1 MNKNLPIITIGR
13 EKCSGGLAV
22 ANVLSQKLDIPL
34 YDKELLAIAAEQSGL
49 SRDIF
54 EEIDEKESFGFFQ
67 NALNSV
73 LGSHNSY
80 ICNENIFQ
88 LQSQTILDISHKG
101 SCIFVG
107 RCADYVLR
115 NNENVLKVFLCAPLA
130 DRQKQIAAKQN
141 ITIDEAAKLIE
152 QTDKKRSVYYNFYTN
167 KTWGQASSYDLC
179 INTSQIG
186 IEKTADF
193 IANFFRNRFGI

>member
-13 EKCSGGLAV
+13 EKGSGGLAV

-115 NNENVLKVFLCAPLA
+115 NNENVLKVFLCAPRRGSQTDRA
-130 DRQKQIAAKQN
+130 DRQKTVCVLQFLYKQN
-141 ITIDEAAKLIE
+141 VGTGIFL
-152 QTDKKRSVYYNFYTN
+152 RLVYQHIADRHRKNGRFY
-167 KTWGQASSYDLC
+167 S
-179 INTSQIG
+179 
-186 IEKTADF
+186 
-193 IANFFRNRFGI
+193 

>member
-1 MNKNLPIITIGR
+1 MLLP
-13 EKCSGGLAV
+13 
-22 ANVLSQKLDIPL
+22 

-130 DRQKQIAAKQN
+130 NRQKQIAAKQH
-141 ITIDEAAKLIE
+141 ITVDEAAKQKTVCVLQFLYKQNVGAGIFL
-152 QTDKKRSVYYNFYTN
+152 RLVYQYIADRYRKNGRFY
-167 KTWGQASSYDLC
+167 SEFF
-179 INTSQIG
+179 SQ
-186 IEKTADF
+186 
-193 IANFFRNRFGI
+193 